1 MRFQRGEPITKKSE
15 MKSGPIPNEVVRFLE
30 DHIETVP
37 NLETL
42 LLMRQSQSVEWD
54 AERIAA
60 RVYVTIETARGI
72 LEDLARREILTADE
86 TSTHYVYSSAWE
98 QAHPEMQAL
107 EHSYR
112 TALVPVAQLIHAKAA
127 GSLRD
132 FARAFRLKS
141 DK

>member
-1 MRFQRGEPITKKSE
+1 
-15 MKSGPIPNEVVRFLE
+15 MKPEPIPNEVVRFLE

-37 NLETL
+37 HLETL
-42 LLMRQSQSVEWD
+42 LLMRQSLSVAWD

-60 RVYVTIETARGI
+60 RVYVTVENARSILDDLTRRGI
-72 LEDLARREILTADE
+72 LNADE
-86 TSTHYVYSSAWE
+86 SGTRFVYSAGWE

>member
-1 MRFQRGEPITKKSE
+1 MKQEPIPE
-15 MKSGPIPNEVVRFLE
+15 EVVRFLE
-30 DHIETVP
+30 DNIDTVP
-37 NLETL
+37 HLETL
-42 LLMRQSQSVEWD
+42 LLMRQSGPVEWD

-60 RVYVTIETARGI
+60 RVYVSTAVAAQI
-72 LEDLARREILTADE
+72 LADLARRAILTSVNGEDGV
-86 TSTHYVYSSAWE
+86 YVYSSEWE
-98 QAHPEMQAL
+98 RTHPVMQTL

-112 TALVPVAQLIHAKAA
+112 TALVTVAQLIHAKAA